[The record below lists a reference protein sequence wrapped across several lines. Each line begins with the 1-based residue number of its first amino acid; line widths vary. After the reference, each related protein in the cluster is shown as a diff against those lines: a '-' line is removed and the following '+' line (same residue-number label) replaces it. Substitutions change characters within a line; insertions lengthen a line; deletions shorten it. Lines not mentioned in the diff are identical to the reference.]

1 MQLYLCDIFTF
12 SWCVTGCK
20 ISAGRLF
27 PLFYRLYFVP
37 CPGARV
43 LFEICIR
50 STSFSVKHT
59 ALSVQPSS
67 CCQKSK
73 ILHGMDAWY
82 VKICQGMD
90 KHAKSTLHL
99 SYHTMC
105 SQNINTPNRKQRRLG
120 REHLCDKYCTFQLVC
135 GFYHHGPEWN

>member
-1 MQLYLCDIFTF
+1 MQLYLCNTFRF

-20 ISAGRLF
+20 MSAGCLF

-50 STSFSVKHT
+50 STSFSVKHA
-59 ALSVQPSS
+59 ALSVQPGN
-67 CCQKSK
+67 CCQKSM
-73 ILHGMDAWY
+73 ILHGRDTWY
-82 VKICQGMD
+82 VKMCQGMD

-99 SYHTMC
+99 SSHTPGC
-105 SQNINTPNRKQRRLG
+105 QNTNTPYWKQYKTMERVFVLQI
-120 REHLCDKYCTFQLVC
+120 LYISTCLWI
-135 GFYHHGPEWN
+135 YHHRPEWN